1 MFSHA
6 YTIARVAGIPIRVH
20 ITLLILLPLLL
31 LQFPMSLWVL
41 GLAAMAGFFASI
53 ALHELGHALV
63 SMRFGCRA
71 RDIVLLPIG
80 GVAQLE
86 CLPRSP
92 RQEMLIAAAGP
103 AVSLLLA
110 LAGSLAAKLLDA
122 AGARPAA
129 LVAGLLGQ
137 VNLTL
142 ALFNL
147 IPSFPM
153 DGGRIFRAFLS
164 PFLGRL
170 LATRIASWIGR
181 AFAVGLGV
189 WSVLGPDFRP
199 MTLVLAIFLFQAAG
213 AEWRQTLLQEVARPR
228 RPFEGFFGGG
238 TETPGERRVD
248 DEIVVGPPPYERRAP
263 RRAFADFLDALRRR
277 TDDWW
282 R

>member
-20 ITLLILLPLLL
+20 VTLLILLPVFLW
-31 LQFPMSLWVL
+31 QFPASLWAIS
-41 GLAAMAGFFASI
+41 LAAVAGLFASI

-63 SMRFGCRA
+63 ALRFGCRV

-86 CLPRSP
+86 NLPRHP

-103 AVSLLLA
+103 AVSFLLA
-110 LAGSLAAKLLDA
+110 FTGAAAAVLFTAGRSHTAAF
-122 AGARPAA
+122 
-129 LVAGLLGQ
+129 VAEMLGRA
-137 VNLTL
+137 NLTL

-170 LATRIASWIGR
+170 LATRIATWIGR
-181 AFAVGLGV
+181 AFAIGLGL
-189 WSVLGPDFRP
+189 WSLWPP
-199 MTLVLAIFLFQAAG
+199 LELLPLALSIFLFQAAG
-213 AEWRQTLLQEVARPR
+213 AEWRHTAMQEFARPR
-228 RPFEGFFGGG
+228 GSFGGFADPFNPA
-238 TETPGERRVD
+238 PGARRVD
-248 DEIVVGPPPYERRAP
+248 DEIVVGPPPYARRATRGGIRGLFDKLRARSEQP
-263 RRAFADFLDALRRR
+263 RG
-277 TDDWW
+277 
-282 R
+282 

>member
-20 ITLLILLPLLL
+20 ITLLILLPILL

-41 GLAAMAGFFASI
+41 GFAAMAGVFASI
-53 ALHELGHALV
+53 ALHELGHSLV
-63 SMRFGCRA
+63 SMRFGCRV

-86 CLPRSP
+86 SLPRSP

-103 AVSLLLA
+103 AVSLLLS
-110 LAGSLAAKLLDA
+110 LAGSLAANLLAA
-122 AGARPAA
+122 AGAHAAA
-129 LVAGLLGQ
+129 LVAGLIAR

-181 AFAVGLGV
+181 AFAIGLGV
-189 WSVLGPDFRP
+189 WSVVSPTFRP
-199 MTLVLAIFLFQAAG
+199 MTLVLAVFLFQAAG
-213 AEWRQTLLQEVARPR
+213 AEWRQTLFQEIAQPR
-228 RPFEGFFGGG
+228 NPFGGFFGGRAQ
-238 TETPGERRVD
+238 TTGERRVD
-248 DEIVVGPPPYERRAP
+248 DEVIVSPPPYERRAP
-263 RRAFADFLDALRRR
+263 RRAFADFLAALRRR

>member
-20 ITLLILLPLLL
+20 VTLLILLPLFLWI
-31 LQFPMSLWVL
+31 FPASQWVL
-41 GLAAMAGFFASI
+41 GLTAGAGLFACI

-63 SMRFGCRA
+63 ALRFGCRA

-86 CLPRSP
+86 NLPRHP

-103 AVSLLLA
+103 AVSFLLA
-110 LAGSLAAKLLDA
+110 LAGSAAAALFA
-122 AGARPAA
+122 AGGAHAAA
-129 LVAGLLGQ
+129 LVAEMLGRA
-137 VNLTL
+137 NLTL

-170 LATRIASWIGR
+170 LATRIATWIGR
-181 AFAVGLGV
+181 AFALGLGV
-189 WSVLGPDFRP
+189 WSLWPP
-199 MTLVLAIFLFQAAG
+199 MELLPLALSIFLFQAAG
-213 AEWRQTLLQEVARPR
+213 AEWRQTLAQEFTRPR
-228 RPFEGFFGGG
+228 GSFGGFADPFHP
-238 TETPGERRVD
+238 TPGARRVD
-248 DEIVVGPPPYERRAP
+248 DEIVVGPPPYARRAP
-263 RRAFADFLDALRRR
+263 RSGIRGIFDKLRGRSADRR
-277 TDDWW
+277 D
-282 R
+282 

>member
-6 YTIARVAGIPIRVH
+6 YTIARIAGIPIRVH
-20 ITLLILLPLLL
+20 VTLLILLPVLLWI
-31 LQFPMSLWVL
+31 FPASQWVL
-41 GLAAMAGFFASI
+41 GLTAVAGLFACI

-63 SMRFGCRA
+63 ALRFGCRA

-86 CLPRSP
+86 NLPRHP

-103 AVSLLLA
+103 VVSVLLA
-110 LAGSLAAKLLDA
+110 VAGSAAAALLAAGGALAA
-122 AGARPAA
+122 AGVADILARA
-129 LVAGLLGQ
+129 
-137 VNLTL
+137 NLTL

-170 LATRIASWIGR
+170 LATRIATWIGR

-189 WSVLGPDFRP
+189 WSLWPP
-199 MTLVLAIFLFQAAG
+199 MNPLPLALSIFLFQAAG
-213 AEWRQTLLQEVARPR
+213 AEWRQTLMQEFARPHG
-228 RPFEGFFGGG
+228 PFDGFADRFH
-238 TETPGERRVD
+238 PAPQARRVD
-248 DEIVVGPPPYERRAP
+248 DEIVVGPPPYARRAHP
-263 RRAFADFLDALRRR
+263 GGIRAILDKLRGRSADRRD
-277 TDDWW
+277 
-282 R
+282 